1 MSTNLTYPYTFEGGE
16 KAVAS
21 EVNANFDVIKIFAN
35 AINSEIQSIQTAI
48 GKLEEKPTREMLD
61 VYFSFSAE
69 SPTGAYPLWTGETIT
84 NCKLIYPDFWKEINR
99 LADAQNIP
107 TVTSEEY
114 EEKIEEFGQCAS
126 FYIDTLNGHVRLPKI
141 TRFISSIS
149 DLTEIAKIENDANKA
164 HIHNINVSSDG
175 SKAGTDT
182 KTGYLARGFTKYSS
196 PWSVNH
202 NNGENEVLVT
212 SEGEEEGH
220 PKNVRLCL
228 YLQVANNTAE
238 ISRLDVDVIVEQMNT
253 ALEELEKAYNEYSA
267 SLEAEFGKIK
277 EQVLNASPVT
287 KVEDTT
293 VSSSLWL
300 EITAPNNEY
309 KEAGYLYSAAIPVD
323 EAEETLAPTVVFS
336 VKDATSGNF
345 APTADAD
352 DGHVFIYAKEK
363 PAEDILIKTIILQ

>member
-1 MSTNLTYPYTFEGGE
+1 MSTNLTYPYVFLGGK

-21 EVNANFDVIKIFAN
+21 EVNANFDAVKLFAN

-84 NCKLIYPDFWKEINR
+84 NCKVIYPDFWKEINR

-107 TVTSEEY
+107 TVTNEEY
-114 EEKIEEFGQCAS
+114 EEKLEEFGQCAS

-149 DLTEIAKIENDANKA
+149 ELADLAKLENDANKA
-164 HIHNINVSSDG
+164 HIHNINVNSG
-175 SKAGTDT
+175 SGGKGGYSPIE
-182 KTGYLARGFTKYSS
+182 GYLANGFTKYSN
-196 PWSVNH
+196 PWMSAT
-202 NNGENEVLVT
+202 NNVNEVLVA

-220 PKNVRLCL
+220 PKNARLCL
-228 YLQVANNTAE
+228 YLQVANNSAE
-238 ISRLDVDVIVEQMNT
+238 ISRLDVDLIVNQMNT

-267 SLEAEFGKIK
+267 LLEAEFGKIK

-336 VKDATSGNF
+336 VKEALSGNF

-352 DGHVFIYAKEK
+352 DGRVFIYAKEK